1 MRKLKD
7 TLHVGV
13 DIHSRLVMPPMVT
26 EAADGG
32 EITEKTLAYYKKMAA
47 NRQFDL
53 FIIEHSYISEDGKA
67 TVKQMSLAD
76 DEKIPGHRE
85 LIETIKGVRPDA
97 AVFLQLNH
105 AGIKTRGDIIGTDPM
120 GPSVRPWDKMCRA
133 MTLDD
138 MARVKEDIVAAAR
151 RAKEAGY
158 DGVELH
164 AAHGYLLNQFLSPL
178 TNFRDDVY
186 GEDRVKYPLEVFRAM
201 KDALGD
207 FPLAV
212 RIGGIE
218 TIEGGTTVAEG
229 VGAAKAFDVAG
240 AAFLDMTGGMTGYN
254 RPGHEEAGWF
264 KDLSRAVKKETT
276 APVLLTGGITTYDA
290 AEKLLEEDVADL
302 FGIGRAFLKDP
313 NWEMDRL

>member
-1 MRKLKD
+1 MKKLHE
-7 TLHVGV
+7 TVHVGV

-26 EAADGG
+26 EASVGG
-32 EITEKTLAYYKKMAA
+32 EISEKTLAYYKKMAA
-47 NRQFDL
+47 NKQFDL
-53 FIIEHSYISEDGKA
+53 FIIEHSYVSEDGKA
-67 TVKQMSLAD
+67 SLKQMSLAD
-76 DEKIPGHRE
+76 DDKIDGHRK
-85 LIETIKGVRPDA
+85 LLAAIKGLRPDG

-105 AGIKTRGDIIGTDPM
+105 AGIKTRADILGKDPM

-133 MTLDD
+133 MTLED
-138 MARVKEDIVAAAR
+138 MARVKEDFVTAAL

-178 TNFRDDVY
+178 TNFRNDDY
-186 GEDRVKYPLEVFRAM
+186 GKDRVKYPLEVFRTM

-218 TIEGGTTVAEG
+218 TIEGGTTVADG
-229 VGAAKAFDVAG
+229 VRAAKAFDGAG

-264 KDLSRAVKKETT
+264 KDLSLAVKKETA
-276 APVLLTGGITTYDA
+276 APVLLTGGITTYDE

>member
-76 DEKIPGHRE
+76 DEKIPGHRK

-138 MARVKEDIVAAAR
+138 MARVKEDFVAAAR

-178 TNFRDDVY
+178 TNFRSDDY
-186 GEDRVKYPLEVFRAM
+186 GKDRVRYPLEVFLAM
-201 KDALGD
+201 KEALGD
-207 FPLAV
+207 YPLAV

-229 VGAAKAFDVAG
+229 VRAAKAFDAAG
-240 AAFLDMTGGMTGYN
+240 AALLDMTGGMTGYN

-276 APVLLTGGITTYDA
+276 APVLLTGGITTYDE
-290 AEKLLEEDVADL
+290 AEKLLEEGVADL